1 VRFGRKKQ
9 RAASDRPEVAEH
21 LHDDDEMTL
30 ERLATFG
37 EAPASVQLLVLGQL
51 RTRSEDQEAALL
63 PAIEAMGL
71 AILAL
76 FLTLIPDSMR
86 FAVLPEP
93 ITDPLGRWLGVVL
106 GMVILALVAVALV
119 LPTIRTILR
128 ADRDRGR
135 AAAWHEAYDR
145 ELTRRRALPG
155 RAGRVWRKSHAI

>member
-1 VRFGRKKQ
+1 MKFRRKKQ
-9 RAASDRPEVAEH
+9 RAVSDRPEVAKH
-21 LHDDDEMTL
+21 LHDDDEITL
-30 ERLATFG
+30 ERLKTFG
-37 EAPASVQLLVLGQL
+37 EAPTSVQLLVLGQL
-51 RTRSEDQEAALL
+51 RRRSEDQEAALL

-106 GMVILALVAVALV
+106 GMVILALMAVALV

-145 ELTRRRALPG
+145 ELARRRALTG
-155 RAGRVWRKSHAI
+155 RTGRVWRKSHVI

>member
-1 VRFGRKKQ
+1 MRSRRKKQ
-9 RAASDRPEVAEH
+9 RAISDRPEVAKH
-21 LHDDDEMTL
+21 LHEDDEITL
-30 ERLATFG
+30 ERLASF
-37 EAPASVQLLVLGQL
+37 ANAADSVQLLVLGQL
-51 RTRSEDQEAALL
+51 RRRSEDQEAALL

-76 FLTLIPDSMR
+76 FLTLIPDSIR

-106 GMVILALVAVALV
+106 GMVILGLAAGALV

-155 RAGRVWRKSHAI
+155 QAGRVWRKSHVI